1 MLENFRD
8 TYLELFY
15 EYIDERLQEQNLIL
29 AHLVRY
35 KHLADGKNSGTSSR
49 LRTEMGSVVS
59 LSTLYEYLYEQGI
72 EFSIEPTS
80 AAGEV
85 DMIGI
90 QEGPNRLLADI
101 KIFDGAG

>member
-49 LRTEMGSVVS
+49 LRTEMGSLVS
-59 LSTLYEYLYEQGI
+59 LSTFANI
-72 EFSIEPTS
+72 CTS
-80 AAGEV
+80 KV
-85 DMIGI
+85 SSSVSS
-90 QEGPNRLLADI
+90 RHLLPA
-101 KIFDGAG
+101 KLT